1 MQLGAQPNAHPPITL
16 TAGAEQRQCE
26 QPYDVANRFSRGP
39 PNFASVRGEERAKR
53 GTECVREKRE
63 SHKVG
68 PEKGWKSD
76 RPGETMT
83 RR

>member
-53 GTECVREKRE
+53 EEQRV
-63 SHKVG
+63 
-68 PEKGWKSD
+68 
-76 RPGETMT
+76 
-83 RR
+83 

>member
-1 MQLGAQPNAHPPITL
+1 MPIPPITL

-53 GTECVREKRE
+53 EERRGRRERRGEGEERGTECVREKRE
-63 SHKVG
+63 SHKVL
-68 PEKGWKSD
+68 
-76 RPGETMT
+76 
-83 RR
+83 